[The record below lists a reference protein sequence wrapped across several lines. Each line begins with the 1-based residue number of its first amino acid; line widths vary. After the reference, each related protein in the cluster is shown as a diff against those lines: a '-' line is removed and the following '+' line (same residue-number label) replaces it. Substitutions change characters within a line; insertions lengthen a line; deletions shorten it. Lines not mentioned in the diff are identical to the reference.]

1 MLMTYATATQYW
13 MALDTAQKQM
23 FYDIASKSE
32 GNHTAFEWFMHLV
45 PDPLKD
51 SPEEVTTFMQGGTVV
66 LDDGTVHEI
75 PDRDVSRIVS
85 GENGGEYTT
94 DNTIMEN
101 SSVNRS
107 RGADNMTEA
116 EYDTALEANAADVEL
131 IDTAEAATEQLEQ
144 APELLGEALG
154 TVADVAIAGIAAYKA
169 GHYVYD
175 NLPSDWEEDD
185 KVLATGGAAIG
196 TAALAFTPP
205 GQLAIGMYCTWKL
218 ISFGAKLIKKFA

>member
-1 MLMTYATATQYW
+1 MTYATATQYW
-13 MALDTAQKQM
+13 MALSPSQKQM

-51 SPEEVTTFMQGGTVV
+51 DPEQVTTYMQGGTVTV
-66 LDDGTVHEI
+66 DGTEHVI
-75 PDRDVSRIVS
+75 PDRDVSRITS

-94 DNTIMEN
+94 DNTIMED

-107 RGADNMTEA
+107 RGADNMTDA

-131 IDTAEAATEQLEQ
+131 IDSADVATEQLQQ

-154 TVADVAIAGIAAYKA
+154 TVADVAIAGVAAYKA
-169 GHYVYD
+169 GNYVYN
-175 NLPSDWEEDD
+175 NLPSDWDEDD
-185 KVLATGGAAIG
+185 KVLATGGATIG

-205 GQLAIGMYCTWKL
+205 GQALVGLYCTWKL
-218 ISFGAKLIKKFA
+218 IGFGVKLIRKFA

>member
-94 DNTIMEN
+94 ENTIMEN

-107 RGADNMTEA
+107 RGADNMTEV

-131 IDTAEAATEQLEQ
+131 IDTAEAATEQLQQ

-154 TVADVAIAGIAAYKA
+154 TVADVAIAGVAAYKA
-169 GHYVYD
+169 GQLVYD
-175 NLPSDWEEDD
+175 HLPSDWDKED
-185 KVLATGGAAIG
+185 KQLVTGGTAIG
-196 TAALAFTPP
+196 VGALAFTPP
-205 GQLAIGMYCTWKL
+205 GQFVVGLYCTWKL
-218 ISFGAKLIKKFA
+218 VGLGVKLIKKFA